1 MRGFFVPARN
11 VAPARRAKL
20 AGYATPSNPMLQKLR
35 DKTSGWI
42 ATVILGLLII
52 PFAFFGMESYLSQR
66 VDTYA
71 ARISQPPS
79 WWRSAPEVW
88 PLSYLW
94 TTHEIDSNEFRQRFE
109 IARMRARDEQGDK
122 FDAKAFES
130 VENKRQV
137 LDDMIDEQVMR
148 MAAERDRIVISDGE
162 VRAAIQQ
169 MPDFQVDGA
178 FNADRYQMLLG
189 SQNPPQ
195 TPRDFEQTIREGLQY
210 GLIPSRLARSGFATD
225 REVDRLLRLLGEQR
239 DVSFV
244 AMPPVVPDTSPVTA
258 AQIEA
263 WYKANASNYRRPET
277 VRLEYVEVDGSKLP
291 VPVVDEALLRKRYQ
305 EQVARYA
312 SAEQRSV
319 SHILVQ
325 VAADASDA
333 VRKAAEARA
342 NKLAAEA
349 RAPGA
354 DFAALA
360 KANSDDAGSRANGG
374 SLGLMTKGGLPGPF
388 EDAAFSMQAGEVRG
402 PVKSDFGWH
411 VIKVDEIKAGNQQP
425 FEAVREQLQQELQA
439 SEHERAYNELSG
451 KLVDAVYKNPSSLQP
466 AARALGLPVL
476 TTEPFTRNG
485 GTGIAADQKV
495 VRAAFAESMLQDGT
509 ASDPIELG
517 PNRSVMIR
525 VLEHQPE
532 RPLPL
537 ASVAGAV
544 VAAIRSDRQAK
555 AAEAAADAL
564 VKAARGGGLAAAAT
578 GVGLPLT
585 EANAIERGSQLPSAD
600 AVEAFFAVPRP
611 RDNLVPVDKVRVGNQ
626 YFVYAI
632 RAVRDGDLT
641 KVSAEDRTRLREQL
655 ARVDGADAQKAYVK
669 ASRAKYEIKVAE
681 DRL

>member
-1 MRGFFVPARN
+1 
-11 VAPARRAKL
+11 
-20 AGYATPSNPMLQKLR
+20 MLQKLR

-52 PFAFFGMESYLSQR
+52 PFAFFGMESYLQQR
-66 VDTYA
+66 VETYA
-71 ARISQPPS
+71 ARIAQPPS

-88 PLSYLW
+88 PLTYLW
-94 TTHEIDSNEFRQRFE
+94 STHEIDTNEFRQRFE
-109 IARMRARDEQGDK
+109 IARMRAREEQGDK

-130 VENKRQV
+130 VENKRLI

-195 TPRDFEQTIREGLQY
+195 TPRDFEKTIREGLQY

-244 AMPPVVPDTSPVTA
+244 AMPPVVVDTAPVTA

-263 WYKANASNYRRPET
+263 WYKAHASSYRRPET

-291 VPVVDEALLRKRYQ
+291 APVIDEALLRKRYQ
-305 EQVARYA
+305 EQVAKYA
-312 SAEQRSV
+312 TAEQRSV

-325 VAADASDA
+325 VAADASAADK
-333 VRKAAEARA
+333 KAAEARA
-342 NKLAAEA
+342 NQLAAQA

-360 KANSDDAGSRANGG
+360 KANSDDTGSKANGG
-374 SLGLMTKGGLPGPF
+374 DLGLMTKGAVPGPF
-388 EDAAFSMQAGEVRG
+388 EDAAFAMQAGEVRG

-411 VIKVDEIKAGNQQP
+411 IIKVNEIKAGSQQP

-451 KLVDAVYKNPSSLQP
+451 KLVDAVYKNPNSLQP
-466 AARALGLPVL
+466 AARALGLAVQ

-485 GTGIAADQKV
+485 GTGIAAEQKV
-495 VRAAFAESMLQDGT
+495 VRAAFAETMLQDGT
-509 ASDPIELG
+509 ASDPIEFG
-517 PNRSVMIR
+517 PNRSVIIR
-525 VLEHQPE
+525 VLEHEPE

-537 ASVAGAV
+537 AAVSDAV
-544 VAAIRSDRQAK
+544 VAAIRADRQGK
-555 AAEAAADAL
+555 AAAAAADAV
-564 VKAARGGGLAAAAT
+564 VKAARAGGLAAAAAAAK
-578 GVGLPLT
+578 LPMA
-585 EANAIERGSQLPSAD
+585 EMDGIERGGVLPSAR
-600 AVEAFFAVPRP
+600 AVEAFFETPRP
-611 RDNLVPVDKVRVGNQ
+611 RDNLIPVDRIRVGNQ

-655 ARVDGADAQKAYVK
+655 ASVDGGDAQKAYVK
-669 ASRAKYEIKVAE
+669 AARAKYEIKVIE
-681 DRL
+681 ERL